1 MNRAR
6 ALADRAR
13 RLHPEVLDRI
23 LLVLF
28 LAGAALE
35 VTLLDMEPGER
46 VATAVA
52 ETIIMLPLL
61 IRRRWPAAPLVVWG
75 LVLGV
80 QDEFGGEL
88 EHVFLLPFVVVLF
101 YAYALGAYGSRRAL
115 IVGVVVSY
123 AGAVP
128 QIVETAPE
136 AGDLVG
142 GLMFGAAFLAAP
154 IATARSLRSR
164 RLLAAE
170 LAERAARVADEREE
184 SARRAVEDERA
195 RIARELHD
203 VVAHSISVMTVQ
215 AEAVHRVAPRMPE
228 QARTS
233 LETIEN
239 TGREALTE
247 MRRLLGVLRRDGEG
261 AELAPQPS
269 LAQVG
274 LLVQRARAAGLPVE
288 LAVEG
293 EARELPGGVDLAAYR
308 VVQEALTE
316 ALARAGARHARVRIR
331 YGERDVRIEIVDDG
345 AGHARGS
352 DGSTELLGMRERV
365 SLYGGTLEAGPSED
379 SGGYRV
385 RVRLPLAMVRA

>member
-6 ALADRAR
+6 ALAGRAR
-13 RLHPEVLDRI
+13 RLRPEVVDRI
-23 LLVLF
+23 LLALF
-28 LAGAALE
+28 LAGATLE

-46 VATAVA
+46 AVTAVA
-52 ETIIMLPLL
+52 EAIIMLPLL
-61 IRRRWPAAPLVVWG
+61 IRRRWPAVALVVWG
-75 LVLGV
+75 VVVAVEDLA
-80 QDEFGGEL
+80 GGNL
-88 EHVFLLPFVVVLF
+88 ENVFALPFVVILF
-101 YAYALGAYGSRRAL
+101 YAYSLGARGTRL
-115 IVGVVVSY
+115 ELVVGIAAAY
-123 AGAVP
+123 LGAAV
-128 QIVETAPE
+128 QIVRVAPDP
-136 AGDLVG
+136 GDVVG

-154 IATARSLRSR
+154 IATARSLRNR

-170 LAERAARVADEREE
+170 LAERAERAESEREE
-184 SARRAVEDERA
+184 RARRAVADERA

-215 AEAVHRVAPRMPE
+215 AEAVHRIAPRMPE

-247 MRRLLGVLRRDGEG
+247 MRRLLGVLRRDDEA

-269 LAQVG
+269 LAQVR

-288 LAVEG
+288 LAIEG
-293 EARELPGGVDLAAYR
+293 DARELPGGVDLAAYR

-316 ALARAGARHARVRIR
+316 ALARAGARSARVRIR
-331 YGERDVRIEIVDDG
+331 YGERDVRIEIADDG
-345 AGHARGS
+345 AGHARSS
-352 DGSTELLGMRERV
+352 DDSTELLGMRERV
-365 SLYGGTLEAGPSED
+365 ALYGGELEAGPDE

-385 RVRLPLAMVRA
+385 RARLPLGLVRA

>member
-13 RLHPEVLDRI
+13 RIRPEVLDRI
-23 LLVLF
+23 LLALF

-46 VATAVA
+46 AVTAVA
-52 ETIIMLPLL
+52 EVAIMVPLL
-61 IRRRWPAAPLVVWG
+61 FRRRWPAAPLVIWG
-75 LVLGV
+75 VVMAV
-80 QDEFGGEL
+80 QDTLGGNL
-88 EHVFLLPFVVVLF
+88 ENVFALPFVVVLF
-101 YAYALGAYGSRRAL
+101 YAYSLGGHGSRREL
-115 IVGVVVSY
+115 VVGVAVSY
-123 AGAVP
+123 LGAAY
-128 QIVETAPE
+128 QIVNTNPE
-136 AGDLVG
+136 AGNVVG
-142 GLMFGAAFLAAP
+142 GLLFGAAFLAAP
-154 IATARSLRSR
+154 IATARSLRNR

-170 LAERAARVADEREE
+170 LAERAERVEGEREE
-184 SARRAVEDERA
+184 RARRAVEEERA

-215 AEAVHRVAPRMPE
+215 AEAVHRIAPRMPE

-247 MRRLLGVLRRDGEG
+247 MRRLLGVLRRDDEA

-269 LAQVG
+269 LGQVR

-288 LAVEG
+288 LAIEG
-293 EARELPGGVDLAAYR
+293 DARQLPGGVDLAAYR

-316 ALARAGARHARVRIR
+316 ALARAGARSARVRIR
-331 YGERDVRIEIVDDG
+331 YGERDVRIEIADDG
-345 AGHARGS
+345 PALSRPDAA
-352 DGSTELLGMRERV
+352 DLLGMRERV
-365 SLYGGTLEAGPSED
+365 ALYGGELEAGPGD
-379 SGGYRV
+379 DGGYRV
-385 RVRLPLAMVRA
+385 RARLPLGLVRA